1 MKKVS
6 SFRRELFLRRL
17 IMAGFIMIPVVII
30 SAVCFFIYRSPSLR
44 ISSVEV
50 SGNIAVTDE
59 EILSVAHEMADGSF
73 WSGILG
79 GDHMFSW
86 RRFSG
91 DGLKDRIFRLANA
104 SSKIDDERRLVISVS
119 EREETIIWCLAPS
132 VEGDPKNCFW
142 VDGEGNIFAPG
153 PDAEGALVRVVNDG
167 TGRSLNIKDAPLS
180 GSDMENFIKV
190 SDMISEFGWVVSDIT
205 LSDVES
211 KEMRFK
217 LPSGQELYFSLATD
231 PSFGEPIVRSLMD
244 SGEWQRVQYLDLRVE
259 GKGFYKLN

>member
-1 MKKVS
+1 MKKGS

-17 IMAGFIMIPVVII
+17 IIAGFVMIPVVII
-30 SAVCFFIYRSPSLR
+30 TAVCFFIYRYPDLR

-59 EILSVAHEMADGSF
+59 EVLAVAREMAEGSF
-73 WSGILG
+73 WSGVLG
-79 GDHMFSW
+79 SDHIFSW
-86 RRFSG
+86 KSFSG
-91 DGLKDRIFRLANA
+91 DKLRDKIFRLASV
-104 SSKIDDERRLVISVS
+104 SSSIDEGRRFVISVS
-119 EREETIIWCLAPS
+119 EREETIIWCLTPS

-167 TGRSLNIKDAPLS
+167 TGRPLGIKDTPLS
-180 GSDMENFIKV
+180 GSDMVNFRKV
-190 SDMISEFGWVVSDIT
+190 SDMISEFGWVVSDII

-231 PSFGEPIVRSLMD
+231 PSCGEPIVRSLMD